1 MKKSVKNVS
10 RNQKSY
16 ENGQNV
22 TMVKELYDEKGD
34 VYAWLARIDS
44 KKTVVRTDWM
54 EKYLLHKQKQ
64 HPFVRLAEKF
74 GYKRNNGY
82 SNNNIYIEP
91 LAQYLKKYPRNVP
104 DKIAM
109 LLTKHPELV
118 LVVLAA
124 VFPTM
129 LNIPLFKM
137 LIARKF
143 GG

>member
-1 MKKSVKNVS
+1 MLKYNLKTGIKKLMKMMN
-10 RNQKSY
+10 
-16 ENGQNV
+16 
-22 TMVKELYDEKGD
+22 VKELYNEKGEM
-34 VYAWLARIDS
+34 YAWLAKVGDT
-44 KKTVVRTDWM
+44 KTVVRTDWM
-54 EKYLLHKQKQ
+54 EKYLLHKQKP

-91 LAQYLKKYPRNVP
+91 LAQYLKKNPENVP
-104 DKIAM
+104 DKIAR
-109 LLTKHPELV
+109 LLAKHPELV

-129 LNIPLFKM
+129 LNIPVFKM
-137 LIARKF
+137 LMARKL